1 MPTKK
6 VIIVAVICWGVC
18 LAVTYYLSDYWLL
31 VSTTNDNRRYL
42 DVTERLLSWDF
53 VGYQP
58 EVFWGLPIILTVLT
72 AITQLDPASC
82 LVLLNLLC
90 YAATV
95 LLLFRLYGEQ
105 VALWFPILT
114 MDFIQGAEH
123 PSESV
128 AARAS
133 ECTQPISATAAMQ
146 RSNRRRTPFKRYTS
160 MKLGSSK
167 TRTSPLFK
175 AWIIRWVACWCRR
188 INNSRPT
195 YAMCTTIPVFVWRT

>member
-133 ECTQPISATAAMQ
+133 ECT
-146 RSNRRRTPFKRYTS
+146 
-160 MKLGSSK
+160 
-167 TRTSPLFK
+167 
-175 AWIIRWVACWCRR
+175 
-188 INNSRPT
+188 
-195 YAMCTTIPVFVWRT
+195 